1 MYLTVLLPP
10 NCVVSCCICVL
21 WGGFFIVVLSCYT
34 VLFTVYTIIYHYI
47 RKPSKYPQN
56 WYIAPYVLYLY
67 LYLFFYRYLENL
79 GILYSIYIYIH
90 VTKQG
95 MVRGHGL
102 RLASTSPEW
111 SENWIGELDN
121 YPRIAELHRTSK
133 VSELFY
139 TVYVIWFFVQK
150 NITTLIRWACQRIIN
165 FLRQWLHFL
174 LSYL

>member
-34 VLFTVYTIIYHYI
+34 VLFTVYTIIYVNP
-47 RKPSKYPQN
+47 PSPNK
-56 WYIAPYVLYLY
+56 I
-67 LYLFFYRYLENL
+67 
-79 GILYSIYIYIH
+79 GILPHMFCTCTCTYFFIVTWRIWVYYTAYIYIYIH